1 MFISAV
7 APKALVLFEC
17 PCMLLLWQESV
28 TSLALFA
35 DLGVGLLAVKRL
47 QLNSPVSFFQVSFN

>member
-1 MFISAV
+1 
-7 APKALVLFEC
+7 
-17 PCMLLLWQESV
+17 MLLLWQESV

-35 DLGVGLLAVKRL
+35 ELGVGLLAFKRL

>member
-17 PCMLLLWQESV
+17 LCMLLLWQESV

-35 DLGVGLLAVKRL
+35 ELGVGLLAVKRL
-47 QLNSPVSFFQVSFN
+47 QLNSPVSFFEVSFN